1 MENCGSFEPSH
12 PVNSHKLSEIR
23 ESNLGLIVF
32 LRRDFLRY
40 TITQNSQQFESLYGN
55 YDLSWNLES
64 FLKLSY
70 WLCIQSSV
78 INANPQ
84 DLFDCSIEDLKEK
97 LERLWGKKLGADNAR
112 EAKSDNWIFAALTDF
127 NGRLQARDI
136 VRFLY
141 YAANITVEKKE
152 EIQFTKWSNTRL
164 LPPQA
169 IRRALEPC
177 SREKV
182 DESKEEYPIFKR
194 WAERLHEYS
203 DKKIPFS
210 LEQFKLDATTVNIL
224 EQMGVIYEDKDK
236 EDAVRYYMPEIF
248 REGLGF
254 SSQGARPRVLALKRK
269 VLGKSNF

>member
-1 MENCGSFEPSH
+1 MYH
-12 PVNSHKLSEIR
+12 
-23 ESNLGLIVF
+23 
-32 LRRDFLRY
+32 
-40 TITQNSQQFESLYGN
+40 
-55 YDLSWNLES
+55 
-64 FLKLSY
+64 
-70 WLCIQSSV
+70 
-78 INANPQ
+78 
-84 DLFDCSIEDLKEK
+84 
-97 LERLWGKKLGADNAR
+97 
-112 EAKSDNWIFAALTDF
+112 
-127 NGRLQARDI
+127 
-136 VRFLY
+136 
-141 YAANITVEKKE
+141 AANITVEKKE

-177 SREKV
+177 SKKKV
-182 DESKEEYPIFKR
+182 EESKEEYPIFKS